1 MSPVDSAIRVA
12 FVPGAARTDYGRRL
26 GRLRWR
32 RAFGGASAAAVPDEA
47 AGAGLAGASVCVL
60 VRDDRA
66 LPAPVSAPLR
76 LRPGAV
82 LPCSVLTVADA
93 PLAHTLRE
101 LEDAGF
107 PLGPGCLDPA
117 RVPAIAFRPADVPVT
132 PGETPSDYGARLFA
146 AAMGPPDPA
155 FRALVFEDP
164 SEHARP
170 ELLARLPEAA
180 RRLCDLGC
188 AAGAA
193 GAAWKRA
200 SGGHVTGIENDARA
214 AAIARGRLDRVVE
227 SDAKA
232 ALVGLGREGEAFD
245 AFLFADVLEHVEDPI
260 GLLALARRLAAPGA
274 CLVASVPN
282 VGHLS
287 LVRDLILGRFD
298 PLPAGLLDAGHLRW
312 FTRRWLEEALEEAGW
327 KVVALDPLPGA
338 PAPGAEPFLG
348 SLSGFPGLDRESL
361 AAYQWAAVALP
372 DDRRP

>member
-1 MSPVDSAIRVA
+1 LSPVDSAIRVA
-12 FVPGAARTDYGRRL
+12 FIPGAAAPDYLQRL

-32 RAFGGASAAAVPDEA
+32 RAFGAASAAATPEDA
-47 AGAGLAGASVCVL
+47 TAAGLAGASVCVL
-60 VRDDRA
+60 VRDERA
-66 LPAPVSAPLR
+66 LPAPVSAPLP
-76 LRPGAV
+76 LPSGAV
-82 LPCSVLTVADA
+82 LPCAVLTVAQV
-93 PLAHTLRE
+93 PPTHTLRE
-101 LEDAGF
+101 LEDAGL
-107 PLGPGCLDPA
+107 PLGPSRPDPA
-117 RVPAIAFRPADVPVT
+117 RVPAIAFRPAEVPAA
-132 PGETPSDYGARLFA
+132 PGETLSDYGGRLFGA
-146 AAMGPPDPA
+146 ATGPVAPA
-155 FRALVFEDP
+155 FRALVFDDP

-180 RRLCDLGC
+180 LRLCDVGC
-188 AAGAA
+188 AAGVA

-214 AAIARGRLDRVVE
+214 AAIARGRLDRVLE
-227 SDAKA
+227 SDART
-232 ALVGLGREGEAFD
+232 ALARLAREGEVFD

-298 PLPAGLLDAGHLRW
+298 LLPAGLLDAGHLRW

-327 KVVALDPLPGA
+327 KVAALDALPGA
-338 PAPGAEPFLG
+338 PAPDAERFLG
-348 SLSGFPGLDRESL
+348 SLSAFPGLDRESL
-361 AAYQWAAVALP
+361 TAYQWAAVAFP